1 MLLLYNDHR
10 VGAEC
15 RRRGPAGAERLFVG
29 AVVALKTKP
38 LAAPASALGGQRLA
52 SQKVPLTAADPHAR
66 PPRRLSRVQT
76 GVGGAPRGPGDDSRT
91 AARRCATLHP
101 APEETL
107 RKAGKVRESQ
117 RFNFVVGPD
126 VVAGSPPRRSAL
138 PVPAAPH
145 SLAAPAGEPAKEGGG
160 RRRSFLKYG
169 GRGTGWGRGEAGGG
183 SGLTAAPSPTPAR
196 GTAVRR
202 GPRSAGLDPVQQ
214 TG

>member
-76 GVGGAPRGPGDDSRT
+76 GVGGRQGAQVMLPGQR
-91 AARRCATLHP
+91 
-101 APEETL
+101 ETL